1 MMLSV
6 ICTVEA
12 QLKRFQKGITAAV
25 ELQIITVIFW
35 QRMWLLS
42 ALVKK
47 KLSEAKLKNY
57 GLIAFTEDLSKQYNT
72 GYIVCLLVA
81 SLIEIY
87 NEKKQVKQG
96 KLQNKQLEK
105 KKNTR
110 KCKQIK
116 EKPDVEWILR

>member
-1 MMLSV
+1 MA
-6 ICTVEA
+6 CG
-12 QLKRFQKGITAAV
+12 LKTI
-25 ELQIITVIFW
+25 LVIFW
-35 QRMWLLS
+35 HRMWLLS